1 MVEVT
6 VEFVVDD
13 SAIFLVY
20 RKSYGGHNLDT
31 GHWDPGLLCLICT
44 LYAFTPKNR
53 FRKATKAG
61 WERGGD
67 GKYIIDT
74 KLTILEQGSSC
85 G

>member
-44 LYAFTPKNR
+44 LYAFTAKNR

-61 WERGGD
+61 L
-67 GKYIIDT
+67 GKE
-74 KLTILEQGSSC
+74 KEFSSTNIFSMADRNQAN
-85 G
+85 